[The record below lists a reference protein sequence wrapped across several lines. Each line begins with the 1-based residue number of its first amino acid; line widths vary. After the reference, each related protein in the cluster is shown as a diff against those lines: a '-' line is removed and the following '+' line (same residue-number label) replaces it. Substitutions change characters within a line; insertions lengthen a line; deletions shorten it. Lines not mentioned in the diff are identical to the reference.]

1 MQIRPLTKDD
11 AASFWNLRLFALE
24 TEPTGFG
31 ESADEHRQQ
40 SVESFAERIE
50 RGGPENIIFGA
61 FHDGQLAGTAGFYR
75 KKRAKRRHIGN
86 IWGVFVHPEH
96 RSKGVGRALVS
107 AALNHGRALPG
118 LEKIQLT
125 VSATQQAARKVYLS
139 LGFRVY
145 GAELRALQVNGEYF
159 DEELMLFDL
168 YR

>member
-1 MQIRPLTKDD
+1 MQIRALTKDD
-11 AASFWNLRLFALE
+11 AVSFWNLRLFALQ

-61 FHDGQLAGTAGFYR
+61 FHDRQLAGTAGFYR
-75 KKRAKRRHIGN
+75 EERAKRRHIGN

-107 AALNHGRALPG
+107 AALNHGRALPA

-145 GAELRALQVNGEYF
+145 GAEPRALQVNAEYF
-159 DEELMLFDL
+159 DEELMFFDL
-168 YR
+168 RR